1 MISALDDNA
10 HVLVLFF
17 VHLAGETILQ
27 KGGEADDRVE
37 RGSQFVRDVGEEL
50 GLILVGLA

>member
-1 MISALDDNA
+1 MISALDDDA
-10 HVLVLFF
+10 YVLVLLF
-17 VHLAGETILQ
+17 VHFASQTILQ